1 MNPSSDTRDFGIFW
15 PTVGDTR
22 DTHTKPKTLSTHIH
36 DTEFAHSHAPVG
48 GRTSILAEETH
59 KNFKNEKRDTLCARR
74 EVGGVQRW
82 RGRPEAVARWRCGD
96 VAAVV
101 MATAVAMV
109 VGKAVATGNR
119 VAASAEPEVACV
131 RHLLENGRWV
141 QRQQDDGAGRLHNH
155 NMMTFQMNVA
165 STTVCD
171 TTAAVCNAG
180 DYLCNA

>member
-1 MNPSSDTRDFGIFW
+1 MCVSRYSEHPRTCRNSQMNPSSDTRDFGIFW

-82 RGRPEAVARWRCGD
+82 RGRPEAVARWLGGPTPPPLQSTPTPELVSIESGGAHTLGD
-96 VAAVV
+96 ES
-101 MATAVAMV
+101 
-109 VGKAVATGNR
+109 VGDNKRLQCKKNKT
-119 VAASAEPEVACV
+119 
-131 RHLLENGRWV
+131 LL
-141 QRQQDDGAGRLHNH
+141 
-155 NMMTFQMNVA
+155 
-165 STTVCD
+165 
-171 TTAAVCNAG
+171 
-180 DYLCNA
+180 